1 MAIMNYRLGFADRE
15 HIIEAIK
22 ECKYRLEQTFHCYID
37 NEDFELVMH
46 PITFMIL
53 REQCE
58 LRYGGELD
66 ESGVIF
72 GLSIKVDASVPT
84 YTFTLRKKEK
94 PYNSVMIPYLYNPP
108 EEIKLPEKWI
118 INDGAT
124 ILFWEDGTKTIVK
137 KSKEDIY
144 DPIKSFLWAY
154 FQKKCGMSKTKAN
167 KYLENIFKEC

>member
-22 ECKYRLEQTFHCYID
+22 ECKYRLEQTFHCLID
-37 NEDFELVMH
+37 NRDFELVMH
-46 PITFMIL
+46 PTTFMIL
-53 REQCE
+53 REECE

-66 ESGVIF
+66 ESGTIF
-72 GLSIKVDASVPT
+72 GISIKVDASVPMF
-84 YTFTLRKKEK
+84 TFTLRKKER
-94 PYNSVMIPYLYNPP
+94 PYNSVMLPFYN
-108 EEIKLPEKWI
+108 LPAEANLPKKII

-124 ILFWEDGTKTIVK
+124 ILFWEDGSKTIVK

-167 KYLENIFKEC
+167 KYLAEINDKF